1 MKLPKI
7 NSKAE
12 AMAYAVEKA
21 DGDLEKAEKIYKLF
35 ADNIQLPD
43 IDPISCV
50 RNGYSIWES
59 KDCGTIEITTEQ
71 DKPEQEILVS
81 GI

>member
-7 NSKAE
+7 NSKAD

-21 DGDLEKAEKIYKLF
+21 DGDLERAEKIYKLF
-35 ADNIQLPD
+35 ADNMELPDTETMGKGAAFGGLASRLLPD
-43 IDPISCV
+43 ILRTV
-50 RNGYSIWES
+50 
-59 KDCGTIEITTEQ
+59 K
-71 DKPEQEILVS
+71 DKPEQEIPVS

>member
-7 NSKAE
+7 NSKAD
-12 AMAYAVEKA
+12 AMVYAIEKA

-35 ADNIQLPD
+35 ADNMEFPDTETQGKEAVVGSIVSNFMPD
-43 IDPISCV
+43 ILRTV
-50 RNGYSIWES
+50 
-59 KDCGTIEITTEQ
+59 KDKQ
-71 DKPEQEILVS
+71 EQEIPVS